1 MSVQPPGHSSST
13 GDKCERF
20 SAPDLAVRVW
30 GMAADGRPFT
40 QEVLLRNLNREGAV
54 IAGLFPELS
63 VGEIIGV
70 QYKQRKARC
79 RVVWTDTRHSNNSQA
94 EIRLL
99 PDQQC
104 PWDDQLDR
112 ARSETAHLDHRE
124 YHRHQTCFPVEIWS
138 TESRAPMRMSATD
151 VSGSGCYVQTM
162 VPAPAGTGLMLS
174 FWLEGERITCKCT
187 VRTCDAGFGMG
198 IEFTGLDAAAKHCL
212 QAWLDKGRV
221 SQPKS
226 AGA

>member
-1 MSVQPPGHSSST
+1 MSAQPPGRSCST
-13 GDKCERF
+13 GDKRERF
-20 SAPDLAVRVW
+20 SAVDLAVRVW
-30 GMAADGRPFT
+30 GMAAGGRPFT
-40 QEVLLRNLNREGAV
+40 QEALLRNLNREGAV
-54 IAGLFPELS
+54 ITGLFHELS

-70 QYKQRKARC
+70 QYKQWKARC
-79 RVVWTDTRHSNNSQA
+79 RVVWNDSRQADNGHA

-112 ARSETAHLDHRE
+112 ARSETVHMDHRE
-124 YHRHQTCFPVEIWS
+124 YHRHQTCFPVELWS
-138 TESRAPMRMSATD
+138 TGSRSPMRMSATD
-151 VSGSGCYVQTM
+151 VSGGGCYVQTM
-162 VPAPAGTGLMLS
+162 LPAPVGTGLMLS

-187 VRTCDAGFGMG
+187 VRTCDVGFGMG
-198 IEFTGLDAAAKHCL
+198 IEFTGLDPATKQRL
-212 QAWLDKGRV
+212 QAWLARGWV